1 MLTLGW
7 VLLVIGTGGFIANYV
22 QPTLKAI
29 NLRILFM
36 VIAIIGAVNLTAIG
50 VPIIER

>member
-7 VLLVIGTGGFIANYV
+7 LLLVIGTVGFIANLV
-22 QPTLKAI
+22 HPTLKAI

-36 VIAIIGAVNLTAIG
+36 VIAIVGAVILTANG